1 MYKPKLS
8 PVYNSHDNQ
17 THQEA
22 LPSRFTILSWNLQK
36 VDFSHFIHRP
46 IENLLPIQTPHLLS
60 LQEAAI
66 FNAQNKCFNLP
77 FAMAPNI
84 ETAKKHFGV
93 VTASVATSKP
103 LRQCLTLSRELGWM
117 THKTALI
124 TQHELANRET
134 LIHVN
139 IHAINFVPHTLFL
152 KELHLLWAQLSHH
165 TGPMIISGDF
175 NTWNST
181 RLKTLLQ
188 ATQQLD
194 LQQVSFPDS
203 RPIKTLLRL
212 PLDHIFYRGLNLNDS
227 QALSVPNISDHNP
240 ILATFSQV

>member
-8 PVYNSHDNQ
+8 PIQHPNSHESTQDSLP
-17 THQEA
+17 A
-22 LPSRFTILSWNLQK
+22 LFTILAWNLQK

-46 IENLLPIQTPHLLS
+46 IENLLPIQAPHLLS

-66 FNAQNKCFNLP
+66 FLSQNKFFDLP

-93 VTASVATSKP
+93 VTASALTPKP
-103 LRQCLTLSRELGWM
+103 LRQCLTQSRELGWM

-124 TQHELANRET
+124 TQHTLANKQT

-139 IHAINFVPHTLFL
+139 IHAINFVPHSIFL

-165 TGPMIISGDF
+165 AGPMIISGDF

-181 RLKTLLQ
+181 RLKSLLQ
-188 ATQQLD
+188 ATQQLN
-194 LQQVSFPDS
+194 LQQVSFPDP
-203 RPIKTLLRL
+203 RPIKTLLRQ
-212 PLDHIFYRGLNLNDS
+212 PLDHIFYRGLSLQHS

-240 ILATFSQV
+240 ILATFSQI